1 MKGVTRSLT
10 AGIAVA
16 GAIAFTAG
24 TAWAQNYHVGQI
36 DVDNP
41 WALATTGF
49 DLTNGAAYMRL
60 SDHGTQPDQLVSASS
75 PVARK
80 IELHVFNVENGIYGM
95 HPVSAIQVSPGTAP
109 TVLEPGGAH
118 VMLEGLTQPLK
129 AGDRF
134 PLTLTFEKAGKLRVE
149 VRVEGSEPMTARAT
163 N

>member
-10 AGIAVA
+10 TGIAVA

-24 TAWAQNYHVGQI
+24 TAWAQNYHAGQI

-60 SDHGTQPDQLVSASS
+60 SDHGAQPDQLVSASS

-80 IELHVFNVENGIYGM
+80 VELHVFNVENGIYGM
-95 HPVSAIQVSPGTAP
+95 HPVSAIQVMPGTSP

-118 VMLEGLTQPLK
+118 VMLEGLNQPLK
-129 AGDRF
+129 AGERF
-134 PLTLTFEKAGKLRVE
+134 PLFLSFEKAGKLRVE
-149 VRVEGSEPMTARAT
+149 VRVESSEPMTARET